1 MHSLTLLYDFGETKV
16 QQRNFIAKGNKRKHR
31 FLQVR
36 LKEALNKIKREGI
49 MKADRCHYPDKR
61 FVRIGFQLRKSA
73 CSNTK
78 PLRISVLD
86 I

>member
-36 LKEALNKIKREGI
+36 PDSSSYFAIFALSLHKIGCTSAIEASFIALGL
-49 MKADRCHYPDKR
+49 HYLCKTHAQNIDK
-61 FVRIGFQLRKSA
+61 
-73 CSNTK
+73 T
-78 PLRISVLD
+78 
-86 I
+86 

>member
-1 MHSLTLLYDFGETKV
+1 MV
-16 QQRNFIAKGNKRKHR
+16 
-31 FLQVR
+31 V
-36 LKEALNKIKREGI
+36 KEALNKIKREGI
-49 MKADRCHYPDKR
+49 MKGDRCHYPDKR